1 MPQKR
6 TDLAEVAKAVFAAL
20 KDLDLGDDDVLVT
33 FELRPSPAPVTKAD
47 HAIQRA
53 LAQEMPI
60 LKTAEE
66 RYVLGVVLEPLKEM
80 GLTDSQADTYSA
92 QEVRQ
97 AAYKF
102 MEDYGTMGLQH
113 QININGRVKLIENS
127 ITRIDEVIDGQPVKA
142 GTWLMGIRVL
152 DEGLW
157 KRIKNGSLTGFS
169 IGGIA
174 ERTPLALT
182 QN

>member
-1 MPQKR
+1 MVFS
-6 TDLAEVAKAVFAAL
+6 TLKAV
-20 KDLDLGDDDVLVT
+20 DLGDDDVLVT
-33 FELRPSPAPVTKAD
+33 FEYVDKRQEPLTKAD
-47 HAIQRA
+47 RA
-53 LAQEMPI
+53 VRRAFTDEIPI

-80 GLTDSQADTYSA
+80 GKTDSQYDTYSA

-113 QININGRVKLIENS
+113 QINVTGRVKLIENS
-127 ITRIDEVIDGQPVKA
+127 ITRVDEVIDGQPVKA
-142 GTWLMGIRVL
+142 GTWLMGIRVI
-152 DEGLW
+152 DDGLW
-157 KRIKNGSLTGFS
+157 KRVKDGSLTGFS

-174 ERTPLALT
+174 QRTPLESSQT
-182 QN
+182 